1 MNLEENN
8 QQEEVKTDNTNIDE
22 NYDFEANRIIDEE
35 KLVREAAD
43 TALTD
48 EEKFI
53 ASLPSNNVAPS
64 ATIGT
69 NFEKDNNMTPMLV
82 NSVYNT
88 DTGMSTPLIGD
99 GEVDI
104 NALGS
109 DDIDTDALI
118 DSMINGNSVSLG
130 GLRKTINRMKIDNVS
145 GEDIK
150 ALCVIVNDH
159 LNQKISDN
167 YYEILPDS
175 IKIEIENQ
183 LIKSRGRGS
192 AKSITNQ
199 IRKVAAYEII
209 DKMATDYVTRDMTVD
224 MDSVMVQINAANK
237 ELNDEISK
245 LTVGSHVSLVSKNIE
260 QLKNQKN
267 VFIERGEI
275 DKANELQE
283 KIIDVMEDTIHLTS
297 FKEFCKK
304 VRIKNYELERPEK
317 VFHSFNQ
324 KYYSHRL
331 NINDISKC
339 PETLIRHFT
348 DHIKDDKCLK
358 VCIAFCKY
366 CLNYSP
372 DVPKEHTFMYYFI
385 KNILIMNLIYPNGYT
400 IAAPSSEEAAK
411 FYLDFKKSIESCMD
425 NLK

>member
-1 MNLEENN
+1 MNLENN
-8 QQEEVKTDNTNIDE
+8 QQDELKDTNTNNDE

-35 KLVREAAD
+35 KLVREAANSP
-43 TALTD
+43 LSG
-48 EEKFI
+48 EEQFI

-64 ATIGT
+64 TAIGT
-69 NFEKDNNMTPMLV
+69 NFEKDNNMAPMLV

-99 GEVDI
+99 GEIDL
-104 NALGS
+104 NAIGS
-109 DDIDTDALI
+109 DDIDTDILI
-118 DSMINGNSVSLG
+118 NSMMRGNTVSLG
-130 GLRKTINRMKIDNVS
+130 GLRKTIKNMKIDNVTQ
-145 GEDIK
+145 EDMET
-150 ALCVIVNDH
+150 LCSIVNDH
-159 LNQKISDN
+159 LNQKQIDD
-167 YYEILPDS
+167 YYSILPVS

-183 LIKSRGRGS
+183 LIKSFGRGS
-192 AKSITNQ
+192 AKSVTNQ
-199 IRKVAAYEII
+199 IRKTAAYEII

-245 LTVGSHVSLVSKNIE
+245 LSVGSHVSFVSKNIE
-260 QLKNQKN
+260 QLKKQKDK
-267 VFIERGEI
+267 FIEKGEI

-283 KIIDVMEDTIHLTS
+283 KIIDVMEDTIYLTS
-297 FKEFCKK
+297 FQEFCKR

-317 VFHSFNQ
+317 VFNSFNQ

-331 NINDISKC
+331 NINDVSKC
-339 PETLIRHFT
+339 PETLKKHFP
-348 DHIKDDKCLK
+348 DHIDDDKCLK

-372 DVPKEHTFMYYFI
+372 DIPKEHTFMYYFI

-400 IAAPSSEEAAK
+400 IAAPSSEDAAK
-411 FYLDFKKSIESCMD
+411 FYLEFKKSIETCMD